1 MPEQFTHGYALL
13 IGIGNCAEP
22 QFSLPVT
29 VKDMEALR
37 AVLVNPDL
45 CAYPD
50 TDQHIRLLHD
60 QDATRQGILD
70 GLAWLQERAIAD
82 PSATVIVYYSGHGWL
97 DTTSQRYYLI
107 PHDFDA
113 YDWRNTALNAE
124 AFNTALRAIAAKRL
138 LVILDCCHAAGMASP
153 KDSVPAPRLPRG
165 VVPTAEPKG
174 MIDALAQGEGR
185 VVFTSC
191 RGEQKSWIRPDGAM
205 SVYTYHLIE
214 ALQGAASSPGATEV
228 TVFDL
233 ANHLGDAVPQTAAA
247 MGKTQTP
254 RFETDTERFAIA
266 LLQGGKGLPSGG
278 WGAVKDS
285 GAATQ
290 SQVSASGQRSIAIG
304 GSVSGSTIMTGDGNV
319 VGSGNIVGS
328 GNVVQRGRTNISA
341 DTMSGLHIGDTY
353 TASEPKE
360 AELKGR
366 KGQGTGQTPP
376 RKRPTPST
384 RKKPLSHTQA
394 YHSHEAGDDTGEKA
408 VFISYAW
415 GGESEEIANQIE
427 QALQP
432 QDIVLIRDKNELGF
446 KGRIKAFMERIG
458 QGNAVIVIISEKYLK
473 SENCMFELVE
483 IARNGDFYDR
493 IFPVVL
499 DDAQIYKPIH
509 RIRYIQHWEDQI
521 QELDEAMKTV
531 GAANMQGFRD
541 DIDLY
546 TEIRST
552 IAELT
557 NTLKDMNTLT
567 AQIHSESGFADLI
580 SAIQQ
585 KLEE

>member
-1 MPEQFTHGYALL
+1 MFGQFSHGYALL
-13 IGIGNCAEP
+13 IGVGNCAEP

-29 VKDMEALR
+29 VNDMEALR

-50 TDQHIRLLHD
+50 TDEHVRLLHD
-60 QDATRQGILD
+60 QTATSQGILD
-70 GLAWLQERAIAD
+70 GLNWLQERAIAD
-82 PSATVIVYYSGHGWL
+82 PSATIIVYYSGHGWL
-97 DTTSQRYYLI
+97 DTTSQQYYLI

-113 YDWRNTALNAE
+113 YDWRNTALDAKDFNAS
-124 AFNTALRAIAAKRL
+124 LHAIAAKRL

-153 KDSVPAPRLPRG
+153 KDSQPEPRPPRG
-165 VVPTAEPKG
+165 VIPTAEPKG

-191 RGEQKSWIRPDGAM
+191 RGEQKSWIRSDGAM

-233 ANHLGDAVPQTAAA
+233 ANHLGDAVPKTATA

-278 WGAVKDS
+278 WDAVKDPVS
-285 GAATQ
+285 ATQ
-290 SQVSASGQRSIAIG
+290 NQVSASGQRSIAIG
-304 GSVSGSTIMTGDGNV
+304 GSVSGSTIVTGDGNV

-328 GNVVQRGRTNISA
+328 GNVVQRGKYNINANS
-341 DTMSGLHIGDTY
+341 MSGLHIGDNY
-353 TASEPKE
+353 TASEPKKGE
-360 AELKGR
+360 ERCELHSD
-366 KGQGTGQTPP
+366 Q
-376 RKRPTPST
+376 PTPS
-384 RKKPLSHTQA
+384 RKP
-394 YHSHEAGDDTGEKA
+394 YDAGEDTGEKA

-415 GGESEEIANQIE
+415 GGESEEIANHIE
-427 QALQP
+427 QALQ
-432 QDIVLIRDKNELGF
+432 QQGILLIRDKNDLGF

-493 IFPVVL
+493 IFPVIL
-499 DDAQIYKPIH
+499 DDAQIYKPIQ

-521 QELDEAMKTV
+521 KELDEAMKTV

-546 TEIRST
+546 TEIRGT

-567 AQIHSESGFADLI
+567 ARIHSESGFAELI
-580 SAIQQ
+580 RTIQQ
-585 KLEE
+585 KLNE